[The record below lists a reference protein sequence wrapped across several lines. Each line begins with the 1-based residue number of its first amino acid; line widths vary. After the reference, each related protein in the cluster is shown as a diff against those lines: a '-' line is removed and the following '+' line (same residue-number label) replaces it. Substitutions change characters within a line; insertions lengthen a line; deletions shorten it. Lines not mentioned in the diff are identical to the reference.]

1 MLRLAPEWQIKIFN
15 YFHVLPTVQF
25 SFLKKAG
32 EIGITGKGLEWN

>member
-1 MLRLAPEWQIKIFN
+1 MLHLAPEWQIKIFHF
-15 YFHVLPTVQF
+15 FHHLPTVQF